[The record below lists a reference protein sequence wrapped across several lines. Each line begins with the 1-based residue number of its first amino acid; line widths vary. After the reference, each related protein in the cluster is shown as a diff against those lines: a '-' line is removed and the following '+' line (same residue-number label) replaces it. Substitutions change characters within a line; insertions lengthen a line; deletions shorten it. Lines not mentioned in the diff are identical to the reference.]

1 MLCNQ
6 KGKVGVVRLFFI
18 SFIAVSVYCDD
29 TVGIFIYHNTVRIHT
44 ESTHIVLEFFCTVY
58 DLALV
63 KLICQV
69 CEDHCRK
76 LYTDTNIHT
85 V

>member
-44 ESTHIVLEFFCTVY
+44 ESTHIVLEFFCTIY

-69 CEDHCRK
+69 
-76 LYTDTNIHT
+76 
-85 V
+85 